1 MSPAPTV
8 STTLTLWAAIRRGDG
23 SPLRKASD
31 PAAPQVITAISMRGY
46 ASSQAFTASRTDTP
60 GYRNSKSSVLAR
72 ATCATESHGTIRSA

>member
-1 MSPAPTV
+1 M
-8 STTLTLWAAIRRGDG
+8 
-23 SPLRKASD
+23 
-31 PAAPQVITAISMRGY
+31 ITAISMRGY